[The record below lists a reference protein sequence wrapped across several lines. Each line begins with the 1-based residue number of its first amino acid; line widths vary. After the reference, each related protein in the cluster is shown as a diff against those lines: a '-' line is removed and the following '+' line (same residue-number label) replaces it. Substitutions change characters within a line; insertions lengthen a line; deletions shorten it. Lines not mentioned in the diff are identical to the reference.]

1 MRRRVGLGRGD
12 GGQGRGELWHGP
24 QPVHVTRLENHVT
37 DPRLHVDVREEGD
50 TVVLAA
56 SGEIDAHTST
66 TLDAAVDQALAAE
79 PKELVIDLGDVPF
92 MDSMG
97 IRVLV
102 RAQRAVD
109 EADGSMRITRVSPAV
124 ARALDY
130 AGLTEHL
137 TVEGA

>member
-1 MRRRVGLGRGD
+1 M
-12 GGQGRGELWHGP
+12 
-24 QPVHVTRLENHVT
+24 T
-37 DPRLHVDVREEGD
+37 DPRLSVDVREEG
-50 TVVLAA
+50 TTTFLAA

-66 TLDAAVDQALAAE
+66 TLDAAVDQALATDAE
-79 PKELVIDLGDVPF
+79 ELVIDLGQVPF

-102 RAQRAVD
+102 RAQRAID
-109 EADGSMRITRVSPAV
+109 ERGGSMRIVEVSPAV

>member
-1 MRRRVGLGRGD
+1 M
-12 GGQGRGELWHGP
+12 
-24 QPVHVTRLENHVT
+24 T
-37 DPRLHVDVREEGD
+37 DPRLHVDLRQEGA
-50 TVVLAA
+50 TAFLSA

-66 TLDAAVDQALAAE
+66 TLDSSVDKALATDCE
-79 PKELVIDLGDVPF
+79 ELVIDLGDVPF

-102 RAQRAVD
+102 RAQRAID
-109 EADGSMRITRVSPAV
+109 ERGGSMRIVEVSPAV

>member
-1 MRRRVGLGRGD
+1 M
-12 GGQGRGELWHGP
+12 P
-24 QPVHVTRLENHVT
+24 VT
-37 DPRLHVDVREEGD
+37 DPRLHVDVIEEGAS
-50 TVVLAA
+50 VCLKA
-56 SGEIDAHTST
+56 SGEVDAHTST
-66 TLDAAVDQALAAE
+66 TLDSSVDKALASGAT
-79 PKELVIDLGDVPF
+79 ELVIDLGDVPF

-102 RAQRAVD
+102 RAQRAID
-109 EADGSMRITRVSPAV
+109 EKNGSMRIVKVNPAV